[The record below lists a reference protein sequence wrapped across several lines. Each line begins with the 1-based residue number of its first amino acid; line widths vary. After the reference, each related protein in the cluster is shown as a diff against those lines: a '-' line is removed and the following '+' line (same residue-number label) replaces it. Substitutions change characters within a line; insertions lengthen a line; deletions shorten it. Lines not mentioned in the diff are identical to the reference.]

1 MLPAREARRL
11 RTAHCRTDKADRD
24 APLLTTN
31 SRRIRHIHAAVSG
44 QAWLTR
50 DSLTKR

>member
-31 SRRIRHIHAAVSG
+31 SRRIVTFMLQSAG
-44 QAWLTR
+44 
-50 DSLTKR
+50 KRG